1 MIRPD
6 KINVGDK
13 IGIISTARKI
23 SSKELNTAIKKLQDW
38 GLEVVLGENLFAQEN
53 QFSGN
58 ILQRT
63 TDLQNMINDSSI
75 KVVLCARGG

>member
-38 GLEVVLGENLFAQEN
+38 GLEVVLGENLLAQEN

-63 TDLQNMINDSSI
+63 TDY
-75 KVVLCARGG
+75 KT